1 MIIMQK
7 LRLRRHGS
15 FYVREGWIEKAIN
28 IIEETTGEESIF
40 RKEVGVA
47 NLGIGAMMVSSLKY
61 WMVASEIIYERK
73 NELTDF
79 GKLLSKYDPYLE
91 YDFSWWM
98 IHQHLVCN
106 FKDSPIFYIVFNY
119 FGKGSF
125 TKNELIEFVSRYI
138 KENGFECSNE
148 KYISDDVSIL
158 INTYLKGK
166 IINPEDNK
174 ISPFAKL
181 ELLKHSDDN
190 KYEFSMPRRDKLS
203 FFVVYD
209 CLVKSMNGKES
220 INIDDLAECKNNPMK
235 IFNLDKNTFYLYLN
249 DMKEDGLITIN
260 KTAGLNMI
268 YINEKCSIEGID
280 AIVFEKYFKEGA
292 K

>member
-1 MIIMQK
+1 MQK

-28 IIEETTGEESIF
+28 IIEENTSEESIF

-119 FGKGSF
+119 FGKGNF
-125 TKNELIEFVSRYI
+125 TKSELIEFVSRYI
-138 KENGFECSNE
+138 KENGYECSNE

-174 ISPFAKL
+174 ISPFSKL
-181 ELLKHSDDN
+181 QLLKLSNED
-190 KYEFSMPRRDKLS
+190 KYEFSMPRRDRLS
-203 FFVVYD
+203 YLVIYD
-209 CLVKSMNGKES
+209 CLIKSMNGKDS
-220 INIDDLAECKNNPMK
+220 INIDDLIELPNNPTK
-235 IFNLDKNTFYLYLN
+235 LFNLDKNSFYLYLN
-249 DMKEDGLITIN
+249 DMKDAQLITIN

-268 YINEKCSIEGID
+268 YIQTKYSINEID
-280 AIVFEKYFKEGA
+280 SFVFEQYFRKGGE
-292 K
+292 